1 MFFLFHHV
9 MECMRLCTMGLK
21 DEIDLFIFV
30 CVSEYADRYSL
41 TCVWCMFYSVKF
53 PEDFRDLSCM
63 LQPQVK
69 EERM

>member
-1 MFFLFHHV
+1 MLSLFHHV

-41 TCVWCMFYSVKF
+41 ICVWCMFYSVEF

-69 EERM
+69 EEWM